1 MQGTLQAPRSLSNC
15 PEVATFSRL
24 GLRKSV
30 GRYVD
35 RNWNFQFPNERQADR
50 INAAP
55 AIVHGYNRSAGR
67 KPARGQSVKR
77 ISQRQNRIAFP
88 PQIFHPL
95 AKEIV
100 SDKKGASVLVLFG
113 NGKAVVAYDTQPMA
127 RNMTC
132 EPEKP

>member
-1 MQGTLQAPRSLSNC
+1 MHKAVVFVPI
-15 PEVATFSRL
+15 AF
-24 GLRKSV
+24 
-30 GRYVD
+30 
-35 RNWNFQFPNERQADR
+35 
-50 INAAP
+50 
-55 AIVHGYNRSAGR
+55 AIVLAGAQLQGALSGIIGALFPAKTVAQVSASLERYDFMAGR
-67 KPARGQSVKR
+67 IEPVKSLASIGR
-77 ISQRQNRIAFP
+77 DITHVQKIADE
-88 PQIFHPL
+88 L